1 MEPGGIL
8 ALVDTIQVDFVVIVG
23 VAYLLYDKLKSK
35 QVK

>member
-1 MEPGGIL
+1 MEPGGLITL
-8 ALVDTIQVDFVVIVG
+8 IDNIEVDFVLIVG